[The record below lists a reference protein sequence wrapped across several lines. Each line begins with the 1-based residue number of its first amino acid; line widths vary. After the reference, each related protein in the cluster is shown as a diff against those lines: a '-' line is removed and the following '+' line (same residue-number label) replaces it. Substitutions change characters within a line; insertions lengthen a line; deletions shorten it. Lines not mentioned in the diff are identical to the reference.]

1 MLQNHWGD
9 VSLPFFSNSDVNTPN
24 VNAASWKVRQ
34 AQSSSNEEE
43 SYSEIEESS
52 SDKWESDQES
62 FREKGKNNCVSFNNR

>member
-9 VSLPFFSNSDVNTPN
+9 VSLSFFSNSDVNTPN
-24 VNAASWKVRQ
+24 VNAASWEVRQ

-52 SDKWESDQES
+52 SDQWESDQES
-62 FREKGKNNCVSFNNR
+62 SGEKGKNNCVSFNNR

>member
-24 VNAASWKVRQ
+24 VNAASWEVRQ

-52 SDKWESDQES
+52 SDQWESDQES
-62 FREKGKNNCVSFNNR
+62 SGEKGKNNCVSFNNR

>member
-1 MLQNHWGD
+1 M
-9 VSLPFFSNSDVNTPN
+9 NTPN

-52 SDKWESDQES
+52 SDKWEKDQES